1 MNKQANKTTVTA
13 LVPLLLFV
21 IFTACIL
28 SVLLTGA
35 DVYQKLSNRDQVSF
49 QHRTAVQ
56 YLTTRIRQSDTVQM
70 LYVGNFEDT
79 PLQTNPNAASCSGNT
94 LFLREELGG
103 RIFYTRIYCHDGY
116 LRELF
121 AEEGL
126 NFSPATGEKILEIN
140 GLQFTLLDN
149 LLHIDIEYADQ
160 TTESLVVYLRRGG
173 EAAYEK

>member
-1 MNKQANKTTVTA
+1 MNKQINKTTVTS

-35 DVYQKLSNRDQVSF
+35 DVYQKFSKRDQVSF
-49 QHRTAVQ
+49 QHRTTVQ
-56 YLTTRIRQSDTVQM
+56 YLTTRIRQSDTSEMVC
-70 LYVGNFEDT
+70 VGSFADGPVLLDQSDT
-79 PLQTNPNAASCSGNT
+79 VYSGDT

-121 AEEGL
+121 AEAGL
-126 NFSPATGEKILEIN
+126 NFSPSSGEKILEIN
-140 GLQFTLLDN
+140 DLLFTLQDD
-149 LLHIDIEYADQ
+149 LLYIDIKYADH
-160 TTESLVVYLRRGG
+160 TKETLVIYLRRG
-173 EAAYEK
+173 EEVFHEK